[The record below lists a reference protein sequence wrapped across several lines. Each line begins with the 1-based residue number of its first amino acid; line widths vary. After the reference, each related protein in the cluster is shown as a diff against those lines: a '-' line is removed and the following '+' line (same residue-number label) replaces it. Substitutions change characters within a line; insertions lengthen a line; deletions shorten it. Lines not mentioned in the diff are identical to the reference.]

1 MLLGGIALLTACG
14 TEPKETAMTEAPPP
28 VIPMKDFFRNPEKS
42 GYRISPDGN
51 YFSYRAPWNNRMNL
65 FVQKVGDTTAT
76 QVTTDTVRDISN
88 YAWKGDHLVY
98 QRDING
104 DENFILFSV
113 GIDGKDAKALT
124 PEHGVRAELLDDMQG
139 LKGME
144 QTVLIAMNKRNPQVF
159 DPWLVNV
166 ATGEMKQALDN
177 TPNYEGYI
185 SDHTGTIRFA
195 NKTDG
200 VNTT

>member
-1 MLLGGIALLTACG
+1 MAGCG
-14 TEPKETAMTEAPPP
+14 QPTSDEGTMASAPPPP
-28 VIPMKDFFRNPEKS
+28 VIEMKDFFKNPEKS

-51 YFSYRAPWNNRMNL
+51 YFSFRAPWKNRMNL

-76 QVTTDTVRDISN
+76 QLTMDTVRDLSN

-113 GIDGKDAKALT
+113 GIDGKDVKALT

-139 LKGME
+139 VHGHGADRADRHE
-144 QTVLIAMNKRNPQVF
+144 QAQPAGLRPL
-159 DPWLVNV
+159 P
-166 ATGEMKQALDN
+166 GER
-177 TPNYEGYI
+177 G
-185 SDHTGTIRFA
+185 HR
-195 NKTDG
+195 
-200 VNTT
+200 